1 MDYTPEDKQA
11 FVEHMLALPEIARSR
26 TDPMGIMSNV
36 EFANSLRED
45 FPELPGDQ
53 VGWFL
58 SRLADTVMLI
68 AARGGPT
75 TSVAVAFIS
84 LAVEFLDPL
93 EVPEEV
99 AGFMAINEA
108 FREQQVAVAKAERE
122 RAMADHPAESGDI
135 LGSDGEAVVTD
146 EELESWLFG
155 DIDEE
160 PVTGDVEIQGPVA
173 EGHIGTPEDD
183 ES

>member
-75 TSVAVAFIS
+75 TSVAVAFS
-84 LAVEFLDPL
+84 PW
-93 EVPEEV
+93 PSSSGS
-99 AGFMAINEA
+99 AGGPRGGRRVHGHQRGLPANS
-108 FREQQVAVAKAERE
+108 RWRVTAERE
-122 RAMADHPAESGDI
+122 RPMADHPAGAADI
-135 LGSDGEAVVTD
+135 LGSGQRGRRDRRRAGVLA
-146 EELESWLFG
+146 FRR
-155 DIDEE
+155 
-160 PVTGDVEIQGPVA
+160 
-173 EGHIGTPEDD
+173 H
-183 ES
+183 